1 MPSEVLAT
9 LSQHC
14 ETSTNAITNSDTV
27 DANSNRADAIATG
40 LDSSMIGVSYSNP
53 LSEWWNS
60 LFEKSPHAEKHMKE
74 SCSNGN
80 DVKSEPVWRKLS

>member
-1 MPSEVLAT
+1 MPSEVLAA

-14 ETSTNAITNSDTV
+14 DTRANRIANSDTI
-27 DANSNRADAIATG
+27 DANNHADAVATG
-40 LDSSMIGVSYSNP
+40 LDSSMTGVSYSNP